1 MADQFFSVSLEQVN
15 LGLASQWEKI
25 LQGEIV
31 DRAKLLIDHAKE
43 VYPEDLGN
51 LKRSW
56 SLDFVIGDEVSI
68 EVKSNPYLRWLEFGF
83 TKEQFDEYFSTA
95 DPDLLADWFKRNV
108 PSRDRKGV
116 TDVQAWAEGRTLNL
130 MEKWSKFGRKPGKP
144 GGYLGL
150 ERKSFEELWWDL

>member
-31 DRAKLLIDHAKE
+31 DRAKLLVDHAKE

-56 SLDFVIGDEVSI
+56 SLDFVIGDEVNI
-68 EVKSNPYLRWLEFGF
+68 EVTANSYVRWLEFGF
-83 TKEQFDEYFSTA
+83 TKEQFDEYFSEA
-95 DPDLLADWFKRNV
+95 DPELLADWFKRRV

-116 TDVQAWAEGRTLNL
+116 SDVQAWAENKALTL
-130 MEKWSKFGRKPGKP
+130 MEKWSKFGRAPGKP

-150 ERKSFEELWWDL
+150 ERQSFEDLWWDL